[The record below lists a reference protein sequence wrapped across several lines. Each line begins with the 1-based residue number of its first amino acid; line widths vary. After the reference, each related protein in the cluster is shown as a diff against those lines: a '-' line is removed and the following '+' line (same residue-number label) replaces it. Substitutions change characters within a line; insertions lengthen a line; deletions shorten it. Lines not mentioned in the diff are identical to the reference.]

1 MEENKKLTYEEELT
15 EEQMKE
21 ISAVIRAAAEDT
33 PVPPELEPAAVE
45 ELLRKHQRGQESTSD
60 IEGMPEGKVS
70 APGIDETP
78 GGEASTSGINGALT
92 GVASTSGIDGTSA
105 GVDYTGEGNGDRK
118 SKKKRPVFRRHAR
131 IYIGAAAA
139 AVLVITAL
147 WRFSAGYD
155 NGYTGDETTMA
166 ASGSTEEYA
175 EELAEDIA
183 GEDTAGSA
191 DAAEGATDSAD
202 TAADRTDTA
211 RAEATDG
218 STERIR
224 IAKSYDE
231 IYDLLKE
238 SNLTVDTGELYSL
251 GSDTAGVMEE
261 SAAED
266 SAAGNGSSGAAR
278 QDTLGSSGS
287 QETAKTTAVESLEA
301 SADYS
306 ETNVR
311 EQGVDEADIVKTD
324 GTYAYV
330 VSSGSSQVNIIRLA
344 DLTACGRV
352 TAENGGSIQE
362 IYVENGRLTLL
373 TQVQT
378 TSLTRRAGSAAGSAG
393 AQDGDRNTSSNPGKT
408 EDSTVESAVQDKQSS
423 GSGTK
428 SSAES
433 LEKNTTASVVENS
446 QSSDNSTTAAT
457 NDLTGIT
464 ESEMQENP
472 TADVIYSS
480 DYRMESRLTVYD
492 ISDPTRPS
500 KLGGIS
506 QEGNYRT
513 SRMVD
518 GYVYLFTDCWK
529 DFLGNTDPT
538 STIPE
543 INEQKLSSDCIYLP
557 QTDVTGHYI
566 LISSVNMKEPSQ
578 VKEAKGVLCDG
589 DEYYISTNN
598 MYITQ
603 IRYDMTGDENTEI
616 FRFAFRDGVIRGAAV
631 GTVPGYIKDS
641 FCLDEYDGHLRLVT
655 TRWNRSAQ
663 ISSLYVLDEN
673 LDTVGSLED
682 VAPDEE
688 IKSARFV
695 GSQGYFVT
703 FRQTDPLF
711 CVDLSRPED
720 PQIVGQ
726 VKVSGFSSYL
736 HLYGDGLLLG
746 IGSEADEDTGR
757 ETGAKISMFDISEPG
772 QMTELARVG
781 MKNLSVWSI
790 SDYRSLLVEPEKNL
804 IGFVTDQWKN
814 GKQKAIY
821 YLYRWDEAKGFVE
834 LLSYEIPQKNGT
846 DISLIRGF
854 YAGSRFY
861 VVSERGIAAF
871 DMENG
876 FSQAGVFSFDSIK
889 K

>member
-1 MEENKKLTYEEELT
+1 MEEKDRMDREGMRSSENVSNNKRDTYEVGKSVT
-15 EEQMKE
+15 DEQGMKQ

-33 PVPPELEPAAVE
+33 PIPPELEPEAIE
-45 ELLRKHQRGQESTSD
+45 ELLRKHQQGQESTSGKDGTPAGQTSASD
-60 IEGMPEGKVS
+60 INGTHVREANTS
-70 APGIDETP
+70 DIDETHV
-78 GGEASTSGINGALT
+78 GE
-92 GVASTSGIDGTSA
+92 ASTSGIDGTFA
-105 GVDYTGEGNGDRK
+105 EADRAWEGNGDRR
-118 SKKKRPVFRRHAR
+118 SKKKRPGFLRHAR

-147 WRFSAGYD
+147 WRFSGGVD

-166 ASGSTEEYA
+166 TSESAEEYA
-175 EELAEDIA
+175 EELAEGVV

-191 DAAEGATDSAD
+191 YAAEGTTGSAD
-202 TAADRTDTA
+202 TAADQADTA
-211 RAEATDG
+211 RAATGDE

-224 IAKSYDE
+224 IAKSYEE

-238 SNLTVDTGELYSL
+238 SNLTVDTGVLYSV
-251 GSDTAGVMEE
+251 GIDAAGVMEE

-266 SAAGNGSSGAAR
+266 SAAGTGSSGAAR
-278 QDTLGSSGS
+278 QDTLRSSGS
-287 QETAKTTAVESLEA
+287 GETTKATAVESAEA

-311 EQGVDEADIVKTD
+311 EQGVDEADIEKTD

-330 VSSGSSQVNIIRLA
+330 VSSGSNQVNIIRLA

-352 TAENGGSIQE
+352 IAENGGRIQE

-373 TQVQT
+373 TQVET
-378 TSLTRRAGSAAGSAG
+378 TALTRRAGVAAGSAG
-393 AQDGDRNTSSNPGKT
+393 
-408 EDSTVESAVQDKQSS
+408 VQDSDGSIS
-423 GSGTK
+423 GGT
-428 SSAES
+428 
-433 LEKNTTASVVENS
+433 
-446 QSSDNSTTAAT
+446 
-457 NDLTGIT
+457 TGIT
-464 ESEMQENP
+464 DQDIQETP
-472 TADVIYSS
+472 QVDVIYGS
-480 DYRMESRLTVYD
+480 DYQTESRLTVYD
-492 ISDPTRPS
+492 ISDPARPV

-506 QEGNYRT
+506 QEGSYRT

-518 GYVYLFTDCWK
+518 GYAYVFTDCWK
-529 DFLGNTDPT
+529 DFSEGTDPT
-538 STIPE
+538 AYIPE
-543 INEQKLSSDCIYLP
+543 ANGQKLASGCIYLP

-566 LISSVNMKEPSQ
+566 LISSVNMEEPSQ

-603 IRYDMTGDENTEI
+603 MHYSAAGDESTEI

-631 GTVPGYIKDS
+631 GTVPGYVKDS

-655 TRWNRSAQ
+655 TRWNRGSQ
-663 ISSLYVLDEN
+663 ISSLYVLDGD

-720 PQIVGQ
+720 PRIVGE

-772 QMTELARVG
+772 QMTELDRVG
-781 MKNLSVWSI
+781 MKDISLWNI

-804 IGFVTDQWKN
+804 IGFSTDRWKK
-814 GKQKAIY
+814 GKEEAVY
-821 YLYRWDEAKGFVE
+821 HLYRWEEDKGFVE

-846 DISLIRGF
+846 DISRVRGF

-861 VVSERGIAAF
+861 VVSEREIAAF
-871 DMENG
+871 DMEDG
-876 FSQAGVFSFDSIK
+876 FSQSGTFSFDSIK

>member
-1 MEENKKLTYEEELT
+1 MEEKDRMDREGMRSSENVSNNKRDTYEVGKSVT
-15 EEQMKE
+15 DEQGMKQ

-33 PVPPELEPAAVE
+33 PIPPELEPEAIE
-45 ELLRKHQRGQESTSD
+45 ELLRKHQQGQESTSGKDGTPAGQTRASD
-60 IEGMPEGKVS
+60 INGTHV
-70 APGIDETP
+70 
-78 GGEASTSGINGALT
+78 GEANTSD
-92 GVASTSGIDGTSA
+92 IDGTFS
-105 GVDYTGEGNGDRK
+105 GVDRVWEENGDRR
-118 SKKKRPVFRRHAR
+118 SKKKRPGFLRHAR

-147 WRFSAGYD
+147 WRFSGGVD

-166 ASGSTEEYA
+166 TSESAEEYA
-175 EELAEDIA
+175 EELAEGVV

-191 DAAEGATDSAD
+191 YAAEGTTGSAD
-202 TAADRTDTA
+202 TAADQADTA
-211 RAEATDG
+211 RAATGDE

-224 IAKSYDE
+224 IAKSYEE

-238 SNLTVDTGELYSL
+238 SNLTVDTGVLYSV
-251 GSDTAGVMEE
+251 GIDAAGVMEE

-266 SAAGNGSSGAAR
+266 SAAGTGSSGAAR
-278 QDTLGSSGS
+278 QDTLRSSGS
-287 QETAKTTAVESLEA
+287 GETTKATAVESAEA

-330 VSSGSSQVNIIRLA
+330 VSSGSNQVNIIRLA

-352 TAENGGSIQE
+352 IAENGGRIQE

-373 TQVQT
+373 TQVET
-378 TSLTRRAGSAAGSAG
+378 TALTRRAGVAAGSAG
-393 AQDGDRNTSSNPGKT
+393 
-408 EDSTVESAVQDKQSS
+408 VQDSDGSIS
-423 GSGTK
+423 GGT
-428 SSAES
+428 
-433 LEKNTTASVVENS
+433 
-446 QSSDNSTTAAT
+446 
-457 NDLTGIT
+457 TGIT
-464 ESEMQENP
+464 DQDIQETP
-472 TADVIYSS
+472 QVDVIYGS
-480 DYRMESRLTVYD
+480 DYQTESRLTVYD
-492 ISDPTRPS
+492 ISDPARPV

-506 QEGNYRT
+506 QEGSYRT

-518 GYVYLFTDCWK
+518 GYAYVFTDCWK
-529 DFLGNTDPT
+529 DFSEGTDPT
-538 STIPE
+538 AYIPE
-543 INEQKLSSDCIYLP
+543 ANGQKLASGCIYLP

-566 LISSVNMKEPSQ
+566 LISSVNMEEPSQ

-603 IRYDMTGDENTEI
+603 MHYSAAGDESTEI

-631 GTVPGYIKDS
+631 GTVPGYVKDS

-655 TRWNRSAQ
+655 TRWNRGSQ
-663 ISSLYVLDEN
+663 ISSLYVLDGD

-720 PQIVGQ
+720 PRIVGE

-772 QMTELARVG
+772 QMTELDRVG
-781 MKNLSVWSI
+781 MKDISLWNI

-804 IGFVTDQWKN
+804 IGFSTDRWKK
-814 GKQKAIY
+814 GKEEAVY
-821 YLYRWDEAKGFVE
+821 HLYRWEEDKGFVE

-846 DISLIRGF
+846 DISRVRGF

-861 VVSERGIAAF
+861 VVSEREIAAF
-871 DMENG
+871 DMEDG
-876 FSQAGVFSFDSIK
+876 FSQSGTFSFDSIK

>member
-1 MEENKKLTYEEELT
+1 MEEKDRMDREGMRSSENVSNNKRDTYEVGKSVT
-15 EEQMKE
+15 DEQGMKQ
-21 ISAVIRAAAEDT
+21 ISVVIRAAAEDT
-33 PVPPELEPAAVE
+33 PIPPELEPEAIE
-45 ELLRKHQRGQESTSD
+45 ELLRKHQQGQESTSGKDGTPAGQTRASD
-60 IEGMPEGKVS
+60 INGTHV
-70 APGIDETP
+70 
-78 GGEASTSGINGALT
+78 GEASTSD
-92 GVASTSGIDGTSA
+92 IDGTFS
-105 GVDYTGEGNGDRK
+105 GVDRVWEENGDRRN
-118 SKKKRPVFRRHAR
+118 KKKRPGFLRHAR

-147 WRFSAGYD
+147 WRFSGGVD

-166 ASGSTEEYA
+166 TSESAEEYA
-175 EELAEDIA
+175 EELAEGVV

-191 DAAEGATDSAD
+191 YAAEGTTGSAD
-202 TAADRTDTA
+202 TAADQADTA
-211 RAEATDG
+211 RAATGDE

-224 IAKSYDE
+224 IAKSYEE

-238 SNLTVDTGELYSL
+238 SNLTVDTGVLYSV
-251 GSDTAGVMEE
+251 GIDAAGVMEE

-266 SAAGNGSSGAAR
+266 SAAGTGSSGAAR
-278 QDTLGSSGS
+278 QDTLRSSGS
-287 QETAKTTAVESLEA
+287 GETTKATAVESAEA

-330 VSSGSSQVNIIRLA
+330 VSSGSNQVNIIRLA

-352 TAENGGSIQE
+352 TAENGGRIQE

-373 TQVQT
+373 TQVET
-378 TSLTRRAGSAAGSAG
+378 TALTRRAGVAAGSAG
-393 AQDGDRNTSSNPGKT
+393 
-408 EDSTVESAVQDKQSS
+408 VQDSDGSIS
-423 GSGTK
+423 GGT
-428 SSAES
+428 
-433 LEKNTTASVVENS
+433 
-446 QSSDNSTTAAT
+446 
-457 NDLTGIT
+457 TGIT
-464 ESEMQENP
+464 DQDIQETP
-472 TADVIYSS
+472 QVDVIYGS
-480 DYRMESRLTVYD
+480 DYQTESRLTVYD
-492 ISDPTRPS
+492 ISDPARPV

-506 QEGNYRT
+506 QEGSYRT

-518 GYVYLFTDCWK
+518 GYAYVFTDCWK
-529 DFLGNTDPT
+529 DFSEGTDPT
-538 STIPE
+538 AYIPE
-543 INEQKLSSDCIYLP
+543 ANGQKLASGCIYLP

-566 LISSVNMKEPSQ
+566 LISSVNMEEPSQ

-603 IRYDMTGDENTEI
+603 MHYSAAGDESTEI

-631 GTVPGYIKDS
+631 GTVPGYVKDS

-655 TRWNRSAQ
+655 TRWNRGSQ
-663 ISSLYVLDEN
+663 ISSLYVLDGD

-720 PQIVGQ
+720 PRIVGE

-772 QMTELARVG
+772 QMTELDRVG
-781 MKNLSVWSI
+781 MKDISLWNI

-804 IGFVTDQWKN
+804 IGFSTDRWKK
-814 GKQKAIY
+814 GKEEAVY
-821 YLYRWDEAKGFVE
+821 HLYRWKEDKGFVE

-846 DISLIRGF
+846 DISRVRGF

-861 VVSERGIAAF
+861 VVSEREIAAF
-871 DMENG
+871 DMEDG
-876 FSQAGVFSFDSIK
+876 FSQSGTFSFDSIK

>member
-1 MEENKKLTYEEELT
+1 MEEKDRMRRENVQNSENALKDTYEKKLSEEQVEQDEVGIDEEKLT

-33 PVPPELEPAAVE
+33 PIPPELEPEAIE
-45 ELLRKHQRGQESTSD
+45 ELLRKHQQGQESTSGKDGTPAGQTSASD
-60 IEGMPEGKVS
+60 INGTHVREANTS
-70 APGIDETP
+70 DIDETHV
-78 GGEASTSGINGALT
+78 GEASTSD
-92 GVASTSGIDGTSA
+92 IDGTFS
-105 GVDYTGEGNGDRK
+105 GVDRAWEENGDRR
-118 SKKKRPVFRRHAR
+118 SKKKRPGFLRHAR

-147 WRFSAGYD
+147 WRFSGGVD

-166 ASGSTEEYA
+166 TSESAEEYA
-175 EELAEDIA
+175 EELAEGVV

-191 DAAEGATDSAD
+191 YAAEGTTGSAD
-202 TAADRTDTA
+202 TAADQADTA
-211 RAEATDG
+211 RAATGDE

-224 IAKSYDE
+224 IAKSYEE

-238 SNLTVDTGELYSL
+238 SNLTVDTGVLYSV
-251 GSDTAGVMEE
+251 GIDAAGVMEE

-266 SAAGNGSSGAAR
+266 SAAGTGSSGAAR
-278 QDTLGSSGS
+278 QDTLRSSGS
-287 QETAKTTAVESLEA
+287 GETTKATAVESAEA

-330 VSSGSSQVNIIRLA
+330 VSSGSNQVNIIRLA

-352 TAENGGSIQE
+352 TAENGGRIQE

-373 TQVQT
+373 TQVET
-378 TSLTRRAGSAAGSAG
+378 TALTRRAGVAAGSAG
-393 AQDGDRNTSSNPGKT
+393 
-408 EDSTVESAVQDKQSS
+408 VQDSDGSIS
-423 GSGTK
+423 GGT
-428 SSAES
+428 
-433 LEKNTTASVVENS
+433 
-446 QSSDNSTTAAT
+446 
-457 NDLTGIT
+457 TGIT
-464 ESEMQENP
+464 DQDIQETP
-472 TADVIYSS
+472 QVDVIYGS
-480 DYRMESRLTVYD
+480 DYQTESRLTVYD
-492 ISDPTRPS
+492 ISDPARPV

-506 QEGNYRT
+506 QEGSYRT

-518 GYVYLFTDCWK
+518 GYAYVFTDCWK
-529 DFLGNTDPT
+529 DFSEGTDPT
-538 STIPE
+538 AYIPE
-543 INEQKLSSDCIYLP
+543 ANGQKLASGCIYLP

-566 LISSVNMKEPSQ
+566 LISSVNMEEPSQ

-603 IRYDMTGDENTEI
+603 MHYSAAGDESTEI

-631 GTVPGYIKDS
+631 GTVPGYVKDS

-655 TRWNRSAQ
+655 TRWNRGSQ
-663 ISSLYVLDEN
+663 ISSLYVLDGD

-720 PQIVGQ
+720 PRIVGE

-772 QMTELARVG
+772 QMTELDRVG
-781 MKNLSVWSI
+781 MKDISLWNI

-804 IGFVTDQWKN
+804 IGFSTDRWKK
-814 GKQKAIY
+814 GKEEAVY
-821 YLYRWDEAKGFVE
+821 HLYRWEEDKGFVE

-846 DISLIRGF
+846 DISRVRGF

-861 VVSERGIAAF
+861 VVSEREIAAF
-871 DMENG
+871 DMEDG
-876 FSQAGVFSFDSIK
+876 FSQSGTFSFDSIK

>member
-1 MEENKKLTYEEELT
+1 MEEKDRMDREGMRSSENVSNNKRDTYEVGKSVTDEHG
-15 EEQMKE
+15 MKQ

-33 PVPPELEPAAVE
+33 PIPPELEPEAIE
-45 ELLRKHQRGQESTSD
+45 ELLRKHQQGQESTSGKDGTPAGQTRASD
-60 IEGMPEGKVS
+60 INGTHVREANTS
-70 APGIDETP
+70 DIDETHV
-78 GGEASTSGINGALT
+78 GE
-92 GVASTSGIDGTSA
+92 ASTSGIDGTFA
-105 GVDYTGEGNGDRK
+105 EADRAWEGNGDRR
-118 SKKKRPVFRRHAR
+118 SKKKRPGFLRHAR

-147 WRFSAGYD
+147 WRFSGGVD

-166 ASGSTEEYA
+166 TSESAEEYA
-175 EELAEDIA
+175 EELAEGVV

-191 DAAEGATDSAD
+191 YAAEGTTGSAD
-202 TAADRTDTA
+202 TAADQADTA
-211 RAEATDG
+211 RAATGDE

-224 IAKSYDE
+224 IAKSYEE

-238 SNLTVDTGELYSL
+238 SNLTVDTGVLYSV
-251 GSDTAGVMEE
+251 GIDAAGVMEE

-266 SAAGNGSSGAAR
+266 SAAGTGSSGAAR
-278 QDTLGSSGS
+278 QDTLRSSGS
-287 QETAKTTAVESLEA
+287 GETTKATAVESAEA

-330 VSSGSSQVNIIRLA
+330 VSSGSNQVNIIRLA

-352 TAENGGSIQE
+352 TAENGGRIQE

-373 TQVQT
+373 TQVET
-378 TSLTRRAGSAAGSAG
+378 TALTRRAGVAAGSAG
-393 AQDGDRNTSSNPGKT
+393 
-408 EDSTVESAVQDKQSS
+408 VQDSDGSIS
-423 GSGTK
+423 GGT
-428 SSAES
+428 
-433 LEKNTTASVVENS
+433 
-446 QSSDNSTTAAT
+446 
-457 NDLTGIT
+457 TGIT
-464 ESEMQENP
+464 DQDIQETP
-472 TADVIYSS
+472 QVDVIYGS
-480 DYRMESRLTVYD
+480 DYQTECRLTVYD
-492 ISDPTRPS
+492 ISDPARPV

-506 QEGNYRT
+506 QEGSYRT

-518 GYVYLFTDCWK
+518 GYAYVFTDCWK
-529 DFLGNTDPT
+529 DFSEGTDPT
-538 STIPE
+538 AYIPE
-543 INEQKLSSDCIYLP
+543 ANGQKLASGCIYLP

-566 LISSVNMKEPSQ
+566 LISSVNMEEPSQ

-603 IRYDMTGDENTEI
+603 MHYSAAGDESTEI

-631 GTVPGYIKDS
+631 GTVPGYVKDS

-655 TRWNRSAQ
+655 TRWNRGSQ
-663 ISSLYVLDEN
+663 ISSLYVLDGD

-720 PQIVGQ
+720 PRIVGE

-772 QMTELARVG
+772 QMTELDRVG
-781 MKNLSVWSI
+781 MKDISLWNI

-804 IGFVTDQWKN
+804 IGFSTDRWKK
-814 GKQKAIY
+814 GKEEAVY
-821 YLYRWDEAKGFVE
+821 HLYRWEEDKGFVE

-846 DISLIRGF
+846 DISRVRGF

-861 VVSERGIAAF
+861 VVSEREIAAF
-871 DMENG
+871 DMEDG
-876 FSQAGVFSFDSIK
+876 FSQSGTFSFDSIK

>member
-1 MEENKKLTYEEELT
+1 MEEKDRMDREGMRSSENVSNNKRDTYEVGKSVT
-15 EEQMKE
+15 DEQGMKQ

-33 PVPPELEPAAVE
+33 PIPPELEPEAIE
-45 ELLRKHQRGQESTSD
+45 ELLRKHQQGQESTSGKDGTPAGQTSASD
-60 IEGMPEGKVS
+60 INGTHVREANTS
-70 APGIDETP
+70 DIDETHV
-78 GGEASTSGINGALT
+78 GE
-92 GVASTSGIDGTSA
+92 ASTSGIDGTFA
-105 GVDYTGEGNGDRK
+105 EADRAWQGNGDRRR
-118 SKKKRPVFRRHAR
+118 KKKRPGFLRHAR

-147 WRFSAGYD
+147 WRFSGGVD

-166 ASGSTEEYA
+166 TSESAEEYA
-175 EELAEDIA
+175 EELAEGVV

-191 DAAEGATDSAD
+191 YAAEGTTGSAD
-202 TAADRTDTA
+202 TAADQADTA
-211 RAEATDG
+211 RAATGDE

-224 IAKSYDE
+224 IAKSYEE

-238 SNLTVDTGELYSL
+238 SNLTVDTGVLYSV
-251 GSDTAGVMEE
+251 GIDAAGVMEE

-266 SAAGNGSSGAAR
+266 SAAGTGSSGAAR
-278 QDTLGSSGS
+278 QDTLRSSGS
-287 QETAKTTAVESLEA
+287 GETTKATAVESAEA

-330 VSSGSSQVNIIRLA
+330 VSSGSNQVNIIRLA

-352 TAENGGSIQE
+352 IAENGGRIQE

-373 TQVQT
+373 TQVEIT
-378 TSLTRRAGSAAGSAG
+378 ALTRRAGVAAGSAG
-393 AQDGDRNTSSNPGKT
+393 AQDSDGSI
-408 EDSTVESAVQDKQSS
+408 S
-423 GSGTK
+423 GGT
-428 SSAES
+428 
-433 LEKNTTASVVENS
+433 
-446 QSSDNSTTAAT
+446 
-457 NDLTGIT
+457 TGIT
-464 ESEMQENP
+464 DQDIQETP
-472 TADVIYSS
+472 QVDVIYGS
-480 DYRMESRLTVYD
+480 DYQTECRLTVYD
-492 ISDPTRPS
+492 ISDPARPV

-506 QEGNYRT
+506 QEGSYRT

-518 GYVYLFTDCWK
+518 GYAYVFTDCWK
-529 DFLGNTDPT
+529 DFSEGTDLT
-538 STIPE
+538 AYIPE
-543 INEQKLSSDCIYLP
+543 ANGQKLASGCIYLP

-566 LISSVNMKEPSQ
+566 LISSVNMEEPSQ

-603 IRYDMTGDENTEI
+603 MHYSAAGDESTEI

-631 GTVPGYIKDS
+631 GTVPGYVKDS

-655 TRWNRSAQ
+655 TRWNRGSQ
-663 ISSLYVLDEN
+663 ISSLYVLDGD

-720 PQIVGQ
+720 PRIVGE

-772 QMTELARVG
+772 QMTELDRVG
-781 MKNLSVWSI
+781 MKDISLWNI

-804 IGFVTDQWKN
+804 IGFSTDRWKK
-814 GKQKAIY
+814 GKEEAVY
-821 YLYRWDEAKGFVE
+821 HLYRWEEDKGFVE

-846 DISLIRGF
+846 DISRVRGF

-861 VVSERGIAAF
+861 VVSEREIAAF
-871 DMENG
+871 DMEDG
-876 FSQAGVFSFDSIK
+876 FSQSGTFSFDSIK

>member
-1 MEENKKLTYEEELT
+1 MEEKDRMDREGMRSSENVSNNKRDTYEVGKSVT
-15 EEQMKE
+15 DEQGMKQ

-33 PVPPELEPAAVE
+33 PIPPELEPEAIE
-45 ELLRKHQRGQESTSD
+45 ELLRKHQQGQESTS
-60 IEGMPEGKVS
+60 GKD
-70 APGIDETP
+70 GTP
-78 GGEASTSGINGALT
+78 AGQTRASDINGT
-92 GVASTSGIDGTSA
+92 HVGEASTSGIDGTFA
-105 GVDYTGEGNGDRK
+105 EADRAWEGNGDRR
-118 SKKKRPVFRRHAR
+118 SKKKRPGFLRHAR

-147 WRFSAGYD
+147 WRFSGGVD

-166 ASGSTEEYA
+166 TSESAEEYA
-175 EELAEDIA
+175 EELAEGVV

-191 DAAEGATDSAD
+191 YAAEGTTGSAD
-202 TAADRTDTA
+202 TAADQADTA
-211 RAEATDG
+211 RAATGDE

-224 IAKSYDE
+224 IAKSYEE

-238 SNLTVDTGELYSL
+238 SNLTVDTGVLYSV
-251 GSDTAGVMEE
+251 GIDAAGVMEE

-266 SAAGNGSSGAAR
+266 SAAGTGSSGAAR
-278 QDTLGSSGS
+278 QDTLRSSGS
-287 QETAKTTAVESLEA
+287 GETTKATAVESAEA

-330 VSSGSSQVNIIRLA
+330 VSSGSNQVNIIRLA

-352 TAENGGSIQE
+352 TAENGGRIQE

-373 TQVQT
+373 TQVET
-378 TSLTRRAGSAAGSAG
+378 TALTRRAGVAAGSAG
-393 AQDGDRNTSSNPGKT
+393 
-408 EDSTVESAVQDKQSS
+408 VQDSDGSIS
-423 GSGTK
+423 GGT
-428 SSAES
+428 
-433 LEKNTTASVVENS
+433 
-446 QSSDNSTTAAT
+446 
-457 NDLTGIT
+457 TGIT
-464 ESEMQENP
+464 DQDIQETP
-472 TADVIYSS
+472 QVDVIYGS
-480 DYRMESRLTVYD
+480 DYQTESRLTVYD
-492 ISDPTRPS
+492 ISDPARPV

-506 QEGNYRT
+506 QEGSYRT

-518 GYVYLFTDCWK
+518 GYAYVFTDCWK
-529 DFLGNTDPT
+529 DFSEGTDPT
-538 STIPE
+538 AYIPE
-543 INEQKLSSDCIYLP
+543 ANGQKLASGCIYLP

-566 LISSVNMKEPSQ
+566 LISSVNMEEPSQ

-603 IRYDMTGDENTEI
+603 MHYSAAGDESTEI

-631 GTVPGYIKDS
+631 GTVPGYVKDS

-655 TRWNRSAQ
+655 TRWNRGSQ
-663 ISSLYVLDEN
+663 ISSLYVLDGD

-720 PQIVGQ
+720 PRIVGE

-772 QMTELARVG
+772 QMTELDRVG
-781 MKNLSVWSI
+781 MKDISLWNI

-804 IGFVTDQWKN
+804 IGFSTDRWKK
-814 GKQKAIY
+814 GKEEAVY
-821 YLYRWDEAKGFVE
+821 HLYRWEEDKGFVE

-846 DISLIRGF
+846 DISRVRGF

-861 VVSERGIAAF
+861 VVSEREIAAF
-871 DMENG
+871 DMEDG
-876 FSQAGVFSFDSIK
+876 FSQSGTFSFDSIK

>member
-1 MEENKKLTYEEELT
+1 MEEKDRMDREGMRSSENVSNNKRDTYEVGKSVT
-15 EEQMKE
+15 DEQGMKQ

-33 PVPPELEPAAVE
+33 PIPPELEPEAIE
-45 ELLRKHQRGQESTSD
+45 ELLRKHQQGQESTSGKDGTPAGQTSASD
-60 IEGMPEGKVS
+60 INGTHV
-70 APGIDETP
+70 
-78 GGEASTSGINGALT
+78 GEASTSD
-92 GVASTSGIDGTSA
+92 IDGTFS
-105 GVDYTGEGNGDRK
+105 GVDRVWEENGDRR
-118 SKKKRPVFRRHAR
+118 SKKKRPGFLRHAR

-147 WRFSAGYD
+147 WRFSGGVD

-166 ASGSTEEYA
+166 TSESAEEYA
-175 EELAEDIA
+175 EELAEGVV

-191 DAAEGATDSAD
+191 YAAEGTTGSAD
-202 TAADRTDTA
+202 TAADQADTA
-211 RAEATDG
+211 RAATGDE

-224 IAKSYDE
+224 IAKSYEE

-238 SNLTVDTGELYSL
+238 SNLTVDTGVLYSV
-251 GSDTAGVMEE
+251 GIDAAGVMEE

-266 SAAGNGSSGAAR
+266 SAAGTGSSGAAR
-278 QDTLGSSGS
+278 QDTLRSSGS
-287 QETAKTTAVESLEA
+287 GETTKATAVESAEA

-330 VSSGSSQVNIIRLA
+330 VSSGSNQVNIIRLA

-352 TAENGGSIQE
+352 IAENGGRIQE

-373 TQVQT
+373 TQVET
-378 TSLTRRAGSAAGSAG
+378 TALTRRAGVAAGSAG
-393 AQDGDRNTSSNPGKT
+393 
-408 EDSTVESAVQDKQSS
+408 VQDSDGSIS
-423 GSGTK
+423 GGT
-428 SSAES
+428 
-433 LEKNTTASVVENS
+433 
-446 QSSDNSTTAAT
+446 
-457 NDLTGIT
+457 TGIT
-464 ESEMQENP
+464 DQDIQETP
-472 TADVIYSS
+472 QVDVIYGS
-480 DYRMESRLTVYD
+480 DYQTESRLTVYD
-492 ISDPTRPS
+492 ISDPARPV

-506 QEGNYRT
+506 QEGSYRT

-518 GYVYLFTDCWK
+518 GYAYVFTDCWK
-529 DFLGNTDPT
+529 DFSEGTDPT
-538 STIPE
+538 AYIPE
-543 INEQKLSSDCIYLP
+543 ANGQKLASGCIYLP

-566 LISSVNMKEPSQ
+566 LISSVNMEEPSQ

-603 IRYDMTGDENTEI
+603 MHYSAAGDESTEI

-631 GTVPGYIKDS
+631 GTVPGYVKDS

-655 TRWNRSAQ
+655 TRWNRGSQ
-663 ISSLYVLDEN
+663 ISSLYVLDGD

-720 PQIVGQ
+720 PRIVGE

-772 QMTELARVG
+772 QMTELDRVG
-781 MKNLSVWSI
+781 MKDISLWNI

-804 IGFVTDQWKN
+804 IGFSTDRWKK
-814 GKQKAIY
+814 GKEEAVY
-821 YLYRWDEAKGFVE
+821 HLYRWEEDKGFVE

-846 DISLIRGF
+846 DISRVRGF

-861 VVSERGIAAF
+861 VVSEREIAAF
-871 DMENG
+871 DMEDG
-876 FSQAGVFSFDSIK
+876 FSQSGTFSFDSIK

>member
-1 MEENKKLTYEEELT
+1 MEEKDRMDREGMRSSENVSNNKRDTYEVGKSVT
-15 EEQMKE
+15 DEQGMKQ

-33 PVPPELEPAAVE
+33 PIPPELEPEAIE
-45 ELLRKHQRGQESTSD
+45 ELLRKHQQGQESTSGKDGTPAGQTRASD
-60 IEGMPEGKVS
+60 INGTHVGEANTS
-70 APGIDETP
+70 DIDETHVR
-78 GGEASTSGINGALT
+78 EAN
-92 GVASTSGIDGTSA
+92 TSGIDGTFA
-105 GVDYTGEGNGDRK
+105 EADRAWEGNGDRR
-118 SKKKRPVFRRHAR
+118 SKKKRPSFVRHAR

-147 WRFSAGYD
+147 WRFSGGVD

-166 ASGSTEEYA
+166 TSESAEEYA
-175 EELAEDIA
+175 EELAEGVV

-191 DAAEGATDSAD
+191 YAAEGTTGSAD
-202 TAADRTDTA
+202 TAADQADTA
-211 RAEATDG
+211 RAATGDE

-224 IAKSYDE
+224 IAKSYEE

-238 SNLTVDTGELYSL
+238 SNLTVDTGVLYSV
-251 GSDTAGVMEE
+251 GIDAAGVMEE

-266 SAAGNGSSGAAR
+266 SAAGTGSSGAAR
-278 QDTLGSSGS
+278 QDTLRSSGS
-287 QETAKTTAVESLEA
+287 GETTKATAVESAEA

-330 VSSGSSQVNIIRLA
+330 VSSGSNQVNIIRLA

-352 TAENGGSIQE
+352 IAENGGRIQE

-373 TQVQT
+373 TQVET
-378 TSLTRRAGSAAGSAG
+378 TALTRRAGVAAGSAG
-393 AQDGDRNTSSNPGKT
+393 
-408 EDSTVESAVQDKQSS
+408 VQDSDGSIS
-423 GSGTK
+423 GGT
-428 SSAES
+428 
-433 LEKNTTASVVENS
+433 
-446 QSSDNSTTAAT
+446 
-457 NDLTGIT
+457 TGIT
-464 ESEMQENP
+464 DQDIQETP
-472 TADVIYSS
+472 QVDVIYGS
-480 DYRMESRLTVYD
+480 DYQTECRLTVYD
-492 ISDPTRPS
+492 ISDPARPV
-500 KLGGIS
+500 KLGDIS
-506 QEGNYRT
+506 QEGSYRT

-518 GYVYLFTDCWK
+518 GYAYVFTDCWK
-529 DFLGNTDPT
+529 DFSEGTDPT
-538 STIPE
+538 AYIPE
-543 INEQKLSSDCIYLP
+543 ANGQKLASGCIYLP

-566 LISSVNMKEPSQ
+566 LISSVNMEEPSQ

-603 IRYDMTGDENTEI
+603 MHYSAAGDESTEI

-631 GTVPGYIKDS
+631 GTVPGYVKDS

-655 TRWNRSAQ
+655 TRWNRGSQ
-663 ISSLYVLDEN
+663 ISSLYVLDGD

-720 PQIVGQ
+720 PRIVGE

-746 IGSEADEDTGR
+746 IGSEAD
-757 ETGAKISMFDISEPG
+757 DIS
-772 QMTELARVG
+772 LW
-781 MKNLSVWSI
+781 NI

-804 IGFVTDQWKN
+804 IGFSTDRWKK
-814 GKQKAIY
+814 GKEEAVY
-821 YLYRWDEAKGFVE
+821 HLYRWEEDKGFVE

-846 DISLIRGF
+846 DISRVRGF

-861 VVSERGIAAF
+861 VVSEREIAAF
-871 DMENG
+871 DMEDG
-876 FSQAGVFSFDSIK
+876 FSQSGTFSFDSIK

>member
-1 MEENKKLTYEEELT
+1 MEEKDRMDREGMRSSENVSNNKRDTYEVGKSVT
-15 EEQMKE
+15 DEQGMKQ

-33 PVPPELEPAAVE
+33 PIPPELEPEAIE
-45 ELLRKHQRGQESTSD
+45 ELLRKHQQGQESTS
-60 IEGMPEGKVS
+60 GKD
-70 APGIDETP
+70 GTP
-78 GGEASTSGINGALT
+78 AGQTRASDINGT
-92 GVASTSGIDGTSA
+92 HVREASTSGIDGTFA
-105 GVDYTGEGNGDRK
+105 EADRAWEGNGDRR
-118 SKKKRPVFRRHAR
+118 SKKKRPGFVRHAR

-147 WRFSAGYD
+147 WRFSGGVD

-166 ASGSTEEYA
+166 TSESAEEYA
-175 EELAEDIA
+175 EELAEGVV

-191 DAAEGATDSAD
+191 YAAEGTTGSAD
-202 TAADRTDTA
+202 TAADQADTA
-211 RAEATDG
+211 RAATGDE

-224 IAKSYDE
+224 IAKSYEE

-238 SNLTVDTGELYSL
+238 SNLTVDTGVLYSV
-251 GSDTAGVMEE
+251 GIDAAGVMEE

-266 SAAGNGSSGAAR
+266 SAAGTGSSGAAR
-278 QDTLGSSGS
+278 QDTLRSSGS
-287 QETAKTTAVESLEA
+287 GETTKATAVESAEA

-330 VSSGSSQVNIIRLA
+330 VSSGSNQVNIIRLA

-352 TAENGGSIQE
+352 IAENGGRIQE

-373 TQVQT
+373 TQVET
-378 TSLTRRAGSAAGSAG
+378 TALTRRAGVAAGSAG
-393 AQDGDRNTSSNPGKT
+393 
-408 EDSTVESAVQDKQSS
+408 VQDSDGSIS
-423 GSGTK
+423 GGT
-428 SSAES
+428 
-433 LEKNTTASVVENS
+433 
-446 QSSDNSTTAAT
+446 
-457 NDLTGIT
+457 TGIT
-464 ESEMQENP
+464 DQDIQETP
-472 TADVIYSS
+472 QVDVIYGS
-480 DYRMESRLTVYD
+480 DYQTECRLTVYD
-492 ISDPTRPS
+492 ISDPARPV

-506 QEGNYRT
+506 QEGSYRT

-518 GYVYLFTDCWK
+518 GYAYVFTDCWK
-529 DFLGNTDPT
+529 DFSEGTDPT
-538 STIPE
+538 AYIPE
-543 INEQKLSSDCIYLP
+543 ANGQKLASGCIYLP

-566 LISSVNMKEPSQ
+566 LISSVNMEEPSQ

-603 IRYDMTGDENTEI
+603 MHYSAAGDESTEI

-631 GTVPGYIKDS
+631 GTVPGYVKDS

-655 TRWNRSAQ
+655 TRWNRGSQ
-663 ISSLYVLDEN
+663 ISSLYVLDGD

-720 PQIVGQ
+720 PRIVGE

-746 IGSEADEDTGR
+746 IGSIKPYFRQLG
-757 ETGAKISMFDISEPG
+757 KSF
-772 QMTELARVG
+772 
-781 MKNLSVWSI
+781 
-790 SDYRSLLVEPEKNL
+790 YYFL
-804 IGFVTDQWKN
+804 IESK
-814 GKQKAIY
+814 
-821 YLYRWDEAKGFVE
+821 
-834 LLSYEIPQKNGT
+834 
-846 DISLIRGF
+846 
-854 YAGSRFY
+854 
-861 VVSERGIAAF
+861 
-871 DMENG
+871 EN
-876 FSQAGVFSFDSIK
+876 VPD
-889 K
+889 

>member
-1 MEENKKLTYEEELT
+1 MEEKDRMDREGMRSSENVSNNKRDTYEVGKSVT
-15 EEQMKE
+15 DEQGMKQ

-33 PVPPELEPAAVE
+33 PIPSELEPEAIE
-45 ELLRKHQRGQESTSD
+45 ELLRKHQQGQESTSGKDGTPAGQTRASD
-60 IEGMPEGKVS
+60 INGTHV
-70 APGIDETP
+70 
-78 GGEASTSGINGALT
+78 GEASTSD
-92 GVASTSGIDGTSA
+92 IDGTFS
-105 GVDYTGEGNGDRK
+105 GVDRVWEENGDRR
-118 SKKKRPVFRRHAR
+118 SKKKRPGFLRHAR

-147 WRFSAGYD
+147 WRFSGGVD

-166 ASGSTEEYA
+166 TSESAEEYA
-175 EELAEDIA
+175 EELAEGVV

-191 DAAEGATDSAD
+191 YAAEGTTGSAD
-202 TAADRTDTA
+202 TAADQADTA
-211 RAEATDG
+211 RAATGDE

-224 IAKSYDE
+224 IAKSYEE

-238 SNLTVDTGELYSL
+238 SNLTVDTGVLYSV
-251 GSDTAGVMEE
+251 GIDAAGVMEE

-266 SAAGNGSSGAAR
+266 SAAGTGSSGAAR
-278 QDTLGSSGS
+278 QDTLRSSGS
-287 QETAKTTAVESLEA
+287 GETTKATAVESAEA

-330 VSSGSSQVNIIRLA
+330 VSSGSNQVNIIRLA

-352 TAENGGSIQE
+352 TAENGGRIQE

-373 TQVQT
+373 TQVET
-378 TSLTRRAGSAAGSAG
+378 TALTRRAGVAAGSAG
-393 AQDGDRNTSSNPGKT
+393 
-408 EDSTVESAVQDKQSS
+408 VQDSDGSIS
-423 GSGTK
+423 GGT
-428 SSAES
+428 
-433 LEKNTTASVVENS
+433 
-446 QSSDNSTTAAT
+446 
-457 NDLTGIT
+457 TGIT
-464 ESEMQENP
+464 DQDIQETP
-472 TADVIYSS
+472 QVDVIYGS
-480 DYRMESRLTVYD
+480 DYQTESRLTVYD
-492 ISDPTRPS
+492 ISDPARPV

-506 QEGNYRT
+506 QEGSYRT

-518 GYVYLFTDCWK
+518 GYAYVFTDCWK
-529 DFLGNTDPT
+529 DFSEGTDPT
-538 STIPE
+538 AYIPE
-543 INEQKLSSDCIYLP
+543 ANGQKLASGCIYLP

-566 LISSVNMKEPSQ
+566 LISSVNMEEPSQ

-603 IRYDMTGDENTEI
+603 MHYSAAGDESTEI

-631 GTVPGYIKDS
+631 GTVPGYVKDS

-655 TRWNRSAQ
+655 TRWNRGSQ
-663 ISSLYVLDEN
+663 ISSLYVLDGD

-720 PQIVGQ
+720 PRIVGE

-772 QMTELARVG
+772 QMTELDRVG
-781 MKNLSVWSI
+781 MKDISLWNI

-804 IGFVTDQWKN
+804 IGFSTDRWKK
-814 GKQKAIY
+814 GKEEAVY
-821 YLYRWDEAKGFVE
+821 HLYRWEEDKGFVE

-846 DISLIRGF
+846 DISRVRGF

-861 VVSERGIAAF
+861 VVSEREIAAF
-871 DMENG
+871 DMEDG
-876 FSQAGVFSFDSIK
+876 FSQSGTFSFDSIK

>member
-1 MEENKKLTYEEELT
+1 MATSE
-15 EEQMKE
+15 
-21 ISAVIRAAAEDT
+21 SA
-33 PVPPELEPAAVE
+33 
-45 ELLRKHQRGQESTSD
+45 
-60 IEGMPEGKVS
+60 
-70 APGIDETP
+70 
-78 GGEASTSGINGALT
+78 
-92 GVASTSGIDGTSA
+92 
-105 GVDYTGEGNGDRK
+105 
-118 SKKKRPVFRRHAR
+118 
-131 IYIGAAAA
+131 
-139 AVLVITAL
+139 
-147 WRFSAGYD
+147 
-155 NGYTGDETTMA
+155 
-166 ASGSTEEYA
+166 EEYA
-175 EELAEDIA
+175 EELAEGVV

-191 DAAEGATDSAD
+191 YAAEGTTGSAD
-202 TAADRTDTA
+202 TAADQADTA
-211 RAEATDG
+211 RAATGDE

-224 IAKSYDE
+224 IAKSYEE

-238 SNLTVDTGELYSL
+238 SNLTVDTGVLYSV
-251 GSDTAGVMEE
+251 GIDAAGVMEE

-266 SAAGNGSSGAAR
+266 SAAG
-278 QDTLGSSGS
+278 TGSSGS
-287 QETAKTTAVESLEA
+287 GETTKATAVESAEA

-330 VSSGSSQVNIIRLA
+330 VSSGSNQVNIIRLA

-352 TAENGGSIQE
+352 TAENGGRIQE

-373 TQVQT
+373 TQVET
-378 TSLTRRAGSAAGSAG
+378 TALTRRAGVAAGSAG
-393 AQDGDRNTSSNPGKT
+393 
-408 EDSTVESAVQDKQSS
+408 VQDSDGSIS
-423 GSGTK
+423 GGT
-428 SSAES
+428 
-433 LEKNTTASVVENS
+433 
-446 QSSDNSTTAAT
+446 
-457 NDLTGIT
+457 TGIT
-464 ESEMQENP
+464 DQDIQETP
-472 TADVIYSS
+472 QVDVIYGS
-480 DYRMESRLTVYD
+480 DYQTECRLTVYD
-492 ISDPTRPS
+492 ISDPARPV

-506 QEGNYRT
+506 QEGSYRT

-518 GYVYLFTDCWK
+518 GYAYVFTDCWK
-529 DFLGNTDPT
+529 DFSEGTDPT
-538 STIPE
+538 AYIPE
-543 INEQKLSSDCIYLP
+543 ANGQKLASGCIYLP

-566 LISSVNMKEPSQ
+566 LISSVNMEEPSQ

-603 IRYDMTGDENTEI
+603 MHYSAAGDESTEI

-631 GTVPGYIKDS
+631 GTVPGYVKDS

-655 TRWNRSAQ
+655 TRWNRGSQ
-663 ISSLYVLDEN
+663 ISSLYVLDGD

-720 PQIVGQ
+720 PRIVGE

-772 QMTELARVG
+772 QMTELDRVG
-781 MKNLSVWSI
+781 MKDISLWNI

-804 IGFVTDQWKN
+804 IGFSTDRWKK
-814 GKQKAIY
+814 GKEEAVY
-821 YLYRWDEAKGFVE
+821 HLYRWEEDKGFVE

-846 DISLIRGF
+846 DISRVRGF

-861 VVSERGIAAF
+861 VVSEREIAAF
-871 DMENG
+871 DMEDG
-876 FSQAGVFSFDSIK
+876 FSQSGTFSFDSIK

>member
-1 MEENKKLTYEEELT
+1 MEEKDRMNRENMQNSEDMSNNKKDTYEEKLT

-21 ISAVIRAAAEDT
+21 ISAAIRAAAEDT
-33 PVPPELEPAAVE
+33 PVPPELEPAAME
-45 ELLRKHQRGQESTSD
+45 ELLRKHQRGQESTS
-60 IEGMPEGKVS
+60 EKN
-70 APGIDETP
+70 ETP
-78 GGEASTSGINGALT
+78 AGEA
-92 GVASTSGIDGTSA
+92 
-105 GVDYTGEGNGDRK
+105 
-118 SKKKRPVFRRHAR
+118 KKRSGFRRHAR

-139 AVLVITAL
+139 AVLAITAL

-175 EELAEDIA
+175 EELTEDIA

-191 DAAEGATDSAD
+191 DAAEGAIDSAD

-211 RAEATDG
+211 QAEATDG

-251 GSDTAGVMEE
+251 GSDTAGIMEE

-266 SAAGNGSSGAAR
+266 SAAGTGSSGAAK

-287 QETAKTTAVESLEA
+287 QETTKTTAVESLED

-330 VSSGSSQVNIIRLA
+330 VSSGSNQVNIIRLA

-378 TSLTRRAGSAAGSAG
+378 TSLRRRAGSAAGTAG
-393 AQDGDRNTSSNPGKT
+393 AQDGDRNTASNPGSFEENT
-408 EDSTVESAVQDKQSS
+408 EEPAVQDKQSS
-423 GSGTK
+423 GS
-428 SSAES
+428 
-433 LEKNTTASVVENS
+433 
-446 QSSDNSTTAAT
+446 STTGSDSSITSAGT
-457 NDLTGIT
+457 TGIT

-472 TADVIYSS
+472 TAGVIYGS
-480 DYRMESRLTVYD
+480 DYRTESRLTVYD
-492 ISDPTRPS
+492 ISDPTHPL

-529 DFLGNTDPT
+529 DFSGNTDPT
-538 STIPE
+538 ATIPE
-543 INEQKLSSDCIYLP
+543 VNEQKLSSDCIYLP

-603 IRYDMTGDENTEI
+603 IRYNMTGDENTEI
-616 FRFAFRDGVIRGAAV
+616 FRFAFQNGVIRGAAV

-655 TRWNRSAQ
+655 TRWNRSGQ

-711 CVDLSRPED
+711 CVDLSRPEE

-772 QMTELARVG
+772 QMTELDRVG

-821 YLYRWDEAKGFVE
+821 HLYRWEESKGFVE
-834 LLSYEIPQKNGT
+834 LLAYEILQKNGT
-846 DISLIRGF
+846 DISLVRGF

-861 VVSERGIAAF
+861 VVSEREIAAF
-871 DMENG
+871 DMEDG
-876 FSQAGVFSFDSIK
+876 FSQAGTFSFDSIK

>member
-1 MEENKKLTYEEELT
+1 MEEKDRMDREGMRSSENVSNNKRDTYEVGKSVT
-15 EEQMKE
+15 DEQGMKQ
-21 ISAVIRAAAEDT
+21 ISVVIRAAAEDT
-33 PVPPELEPAAVE
+33 PIPPELEPEAIE
-45 ELLRKHQRGQESTSD
+45 ELLRKHQQGQESTSGKDGTPAGQTRASD
-60 IEGMPEGKVS
+60 INGTHV
-70 APGIDETP
+70 
-78 GGEASTSGINGALT
+78 GEASTSD
-92 GVASTSGIDGTSA
+92 IDGTFS
-105 GVDYTGEGNGDRK
+105 GVDRVWEENGDRR
-118 SKKKRPVFRRHAR
+118 SKKKRPGFLRHAR

-147 WRFSAGYD
+147 WRFSGGVD

-166 ASGSTEEYA
+166 TSESAEEYA
-175 EELAEDIA
+175 EELAEGVV

-191 DAAEGATDSAD
+191 YAAEGTTGSAD
-202 TAADRTDTA
+202 TAADQADTA
-211 RAEATDG
+211 RAATGDE

-224 IAKSYDE
+224 IAKSYEE

-238 SNLTVDTGELYSL
+238 SNLTVDTGVLYSV
-251 GSDTAGVMEE
+251 GIDAAGVMEE

-266 SAAGNGSSGAAR
+266 SAAGTGSSGAAR
-278 QDTLGSSGS
+278 QDTLRSSGS
-287 QETAKTTAVESLEA
+287 GETTKATAVESAEA

-330 VSSGSSQVNIIRLA
+330 VSSGSNQVNIIRLA

-352 TAENGGSIQE
+352 TAENGGRIQE

-373 TQVQT
+373 TQVET
-378 TSLTRRAGSAAGSAG
+378 TALTRRAGVAAGSAG
-393 AQDGDRNTSSNPGKT
+393 
-408 EDSTVESAVQDKQSS
+408 VQDSDGSIS
-423 GSGTK
+423 GGT
-428 SSAES
+428 
-433 LEKNTTASVVENS
+433 
-446 QSSDNSTTAAT
+446 
-457 NDLTGIT
+457 TGIT
-464 ESEMQENP
+464 DQDIQETP
-472 TADVIYSS
+472 QVDVIYGS
-480 DYRMESRLTVYD
+480 DYQTESRLTVYD
-492 ISDPTRPS
+492 ISDPARPV

-506 QEGNYRT
+506 QEGSYRT

-518 GYVYLFTDCWK
+518 GYAYVFTDCWK
-529 DFLGNTDPT
+529 DFSEGTDPT
-538 STIPE
+538 AYIPE
-543 INEQKLSSDCIYLP
+543 ANGQKLASGCIYLP

-566 LISSVNMKEPSQ
+566 LISSVNMEEPSQ

-603 IRYDMTGDENTEI
+603 MHYSAAGDESTEI

-631 GTVPGYIKDS
+631 GTVPGYVKDS

-655 TRWNRSAQ
+655 TRWNRGSQ
-663 ISSLYVLDEN
+663 ISSLYVLDGD

-720 PQIVGQ
+720 PRIVGE

-772 QMTELARVG
+772 QMTELDRVG
-781 MKNLSVWSI
+781 MKDISLWNI

-804 IGFVTDQWKN
+804 IGFSTDRWKK
-814 GKQKAIY
+814 GKEEAVY
-821 YLYRWDEAKGFVE
+821 HLYRWKEDKGFVE

-846 DISLIRGF
+846 DISRVRGF

-861 VVSERGIAAF
+861 VVSEREIAAF
-871 DMENG
+871 DMEDG
-876 FSQAGVFSFDSIK
+876 FSQSGTFSFDSIK

>member
-1 MEENKKLTYEEELT
+1 MEEKDRMDREGMRSSENVSNNKRDTYEVGKSVT
-15 EEQMKE
+15 DEQGMKQ
-21 ISAVIRAAAEDT
+21 ISVVIRAAAEDT
-33 PVPPELEPAAVE
+33 PIPPELEPEAIE
-45 ELLRKHQRGQESTSD
+45 ELLRKHQQGQESTSGKDGTPAGQTSASD
-60 IEGMPEGKVS
+60 INGTHVREANTS
-70 APGIDETP
+70 DIDETHV
-78 GGEASTSGINGALT
+78 GE
-92 GVASTSGIDGTSA
+92 ASTSGIDGTFA
-105 GVDYTGEGNGDRK
+105 EADRAWQGNGDRR
-118 SKKKRPVFRRHAR
+118 SKKKRPGFLRHAR

-147 WRFSAGYD
+147 WRFSGGVD

-166 ASGSTEEYA
+166 TSESAEEYA
-175 EELAEDIA
+175 EELAEGVV

-191 DAAEGATDSAD
+191 YAAEGTTGSAD
-202 TAADRTDTA
+202 TAADQADTA
-211 RAEATDG
+211 RAATGDE

-224 IAKSYDE
+224 IAKSYEE

-238 SNLTVDTGELYSL
+238 SNLTVDTGVLYSV
-251 GSDTAGVMEE
+251 GIDAAGVMEE

-266 SAAGNGSSGAAR
+266 SAAGTGSSGAAR
-278 QDTLGSSGS
+278 QDTLRSSGS
-287 QETAKTTAVESLEA
+287 GETTKATAVESAEA

-330 VSSGSSQVNIIRLA
+330 VSSGSNQVNIIRLA

-352 TAENGGSIQE
+352 IAENGGRIQE

-373 TQVQT
+373 TQVET
-378 TSLTRRAGSAAGSAG
+378 TALTRRAGVAAGSAG
-393 AQDGDRNTSSNPGKT
+393 
-408 EDSTVESAVQDKQSS
+408 VQDSDGSIS
-423 GSGTK
+423 GGT
-428 SSAES
+428 
-433 LEKNTTASVVENS
+433 
-446 QSSDNSTTAAT
+446 
-457 NDLTGIT
+457 TGIT
-464 ESEMQENP
+464 DQDIQETP
-472 TADVIYSS
+472 QVDVIYGS
-480 DYRMESRLTVYD
+480 DYQTESRLTVYD
-492 ISDPTRPS
+492 ISDPARPV

-506 QEGNYRT
+506 QEGSYRT

-518 GYVYLFTDCWK
+518 GYAYVFTDCWK
-529 DFLGNTDPT
+529 DFSEGTDPT
-538 STIPE
+538 AYIPE
-543 INEQKLSSDCIYLP
+543 ANGQKLASGCIYLP

-566 LISSVNMKEPSQ
+566 LISSVNMEEPSQ

-603 IRYDMTGDENTEI
+603 MHYSAAGDESTEI

-631 GTVPGYIKDS
+631 GTVPGYVKDS

-655 TRWNRSAQ
+655 TRWNRGSQ
-663 ISSLYVLDEN
+663 ISSLYVLDGD

-720 PQIVGQ
+720 PRIVGE

-772 QMTELARVG
+772 QMTELDRVG
-781 MKNLSVWSI
+781 MKDISLWNI

-804 IGFVTDQWKN
+804 IGFSTDRWKK
-814 GKQKAIY
+814 GKEEAVY
-821 YLYRWDEAKGFVE
+821 HLYRWEEDKGFVE

-846 DISLIRGF
+846 DISRVRGF

-861 VVSERGIAAF
+861 VVSEREIAAF
-871 DMENG
+871 DMEDG
-876 FSQAGVFSFDSIK
+876 FSQSGTFSFDSIK

>member
-1 MEENKKLTYEEELT
+1 MEEKDRMDREGMRSSENVSNNKRDTYEVGKSVT
-15 EEQMKE
+15 DEQGMKQ

-33 PVPPELEPAAVE
+33 PIPPELEPEAIE
-45 ELLRKHQRGQESTSD
+45 ELLRKHQQGQESTSGKDGTPAGQTSASD
-60 IEGMPEGKVS
+60 INGTHVREANTS
-70 APGIDETP
+70 DIDETHV
-78 GGEASTSGINGALT
+78 GE
-92 GVASTSGIDGTSA
+92 ASTSGIDGTFA
-105 GVDYTGEGNGDRK
+105 EADRAWQGNGDRR
-118 SKKKRPVFRRHAR
+118 SKKKRPGFLRHAR

-147 WRFSAGYD
+147 WRFSGGVD

-166 ASGSTEEYA
+166 TSESAEEYA
-175 EELAEDIA
+175 EELAEGVV

-191 DAAEGATDSAD
+191 YAAEGTTGSAD
-202 TAADRTDTA
+202 TAADQADTA
-211 RAEATDG
+211 RAATGDE

-224 IAKSYDE
+224 IAKSYEE

-238 SNLTVDTGELYSL
+238 SNLTVDTGVLYSV
-251 GSDTAGVMEE
+251 GIDAAGVMEE

-266 SAAGNGSSGAAR
+266 SAAGTGSSGAAR
-278 QDTLGSSGS
+278 QDTLRSSGS
-287 QETAKTTAVESLEA
+287 GETTKATAVESAEA

-330 VSSGSSQVNIIRLA
+330 VSSGSNQVNIIRLA

-352 TAENGGSIQE
+352 IAENGGRIQE

-373 TQVQT
+373 TQVEIT
-378 TSLTRRAGSAAGSAG
+378 ALTRRAGVAAGSAG
-393 AQDGDRNTSSNPGKT
+393 AQDSDGSI
-408 EDSTVESAVQDKQSS
+408 S
-423 GSGTK
+423 GGT
-428 SSAES
+428 
-433 LEKNTTASVVENS
+433 
-446 QSSDNSTTAAT
+446 
-457 NDLTGIT
+457 TGIT
-464 ESEMQENP
+464 DQDIQETP
-472 TADVIYSS
+472 QVDVIYGS
-480 DYRMESRLTVYD
+480 DYQTECRLTVYD
-492 ISDPTRPS
+492 ISDPARPV

-506 QEGNYRT
+506 QEGSYRT

-518 GYVYLFTDCWK
+518 GYAYVFTDCWK
-529 DFLGNTDPT
+529 DFSEGTDLT
-538 STIPE
+538 AYIPE
-543 INEQKLSSDCIYLP
+543 ANGQKLASGCIYLP

-566 LISSVNMKEPSQ
+566 LISSVNMEEPSQ

-603 IRYDMTGDENTEI
+603 MHYSAAGDESTEI

-631 GTVPGYIKDS
+631 GTVPGYVKDS

-655 TRWNRSAQ
+655 TRWNRGSQ
-663 ISSLYVLDEN
+663 ISSLYVLDGD

-720 PQIVGQ
+720 PRIVGE

-772 QMTELARVG
+772 QMTELDRVG
-781 MKNLSVWSI
+781 MKDISLWNI

-804 IGFVTDQWKN
+804 IGFSTDRWKK
-814 GKQKAIY
+814 GKEEAVY
-821 YLYRWDEAKGFVE
+821 HLYRWEEDKGFVE

-846 DISLIRGF
+846 DISRVRGF

-861 VVSERGIAAF
+861 VVSEREIAAF
-871 DMENG
+871 DMEDG
-876 FSQAGVFSFDSIK
+876 FSQSGTFSFDSIK

>member
-1 MEENKKLTYEEELT
+1 MEEKDRMDREGMRSSENVSNNKRDTYEVGKSVT
-15 EEQMKE
+15 DEQGMKQ

-33 PVPPELEPAAVE
+33 PIPSELEPEAIE
-45 ELLRKHQRGQESTSD
+45 ELLRKHQQGQESTS
-60 IEGMPEGKVS
+60 GKDGTPAGQTS
-70 APGIDETP
+70 ASD
-78 GGEASTSGINGALT
+78 INGTHVREAN
-92 GVASTSGIDGTSA
+92 TSDIDGTFS
-105 GVDYTGEGNGDRK
+105 GVDRVWEENGDRR
-118 SKKKRPVFRRHAR
+118 SKKKRPGFLRHAR
-131 IYIGAAAA
+131 IYSGAAAA

-147 WRFSAGYD
+147 WRFSGGVD

-166 ASGSTEEYA
+166 TSESAEEYA
-175 EELAEDIA
+175 EELAEGVV

-191 DAAEGATDSAD
+191 YAAEGTTGSAD
-202 TAADRTDTA
+202 TAADQADTA
-211 RAEATDG
+211 RAATGDE

-224 IAKSYDE
+224 IAKSYEE

-238 SNLTVDTGELYSL
+238 SNLTVDTGVLYSV
-251 GSDTAGVMEE
+251 GIDAAGVMEE

-266 SAAGNGSSGAAR
+266 SAAGTGSSGAAR
-278 QDTLGSSGS
+278 QDTLRSSGS
-287 QETAKTTAVESLEA
+287 GETTKATAVESAEA

-330 VSSGSSQVNIIRLA
+330 VSSGSNQVNIIRLA

-352 TAENGGSIQE
+352 IAENGGRIQE

-373 TQVQT
+373 TQVET
-378 TSLTRRAGSAAGSAG
+378 TALTRRAGVAAGSAG
-393 AQDGDRNTSSNPGKT
+393 
-408 EDSTVESAVQDKQSS
+408 VQDSDGSIS
-423 GSGTK
+423 GGT
-428 SSAES
+428 
-433 LEKNTTASVVENS
+433 
-446 QSSDNSTTAAT
+446 
-457 NDLTGIT
+457 TGIT
-464 ESEMQENP
+464 DQDIQETP
-472 TADVIYSS
+472 QVDVIYGS
-480 DYRMESRLTVYD
+480 DYQTESRLTVYD
-492 ISDPTRPS
+492 ISDPARPV

-506 QEGNYRT
+506 QEGSYRT

-518 GYVYLFTDCWK
+518 GYAYVFTDCWK
-529 DFLGNTDPT
+529 DFSEGTDPT
-538 STIPE
+538 AYIPE
-543 INEQKLSSDCIYLP
+543 ANGQKLASGCIYLP

-566 LISSVNMKEPSQ
+566 LISSVNMEEPSQ

-603 IRYDMTGDENTEI
+603 MHYSAAGDESTEI

-631 GTVPGYIKDS
+631 GTVPGYVKDS

-655 TRWNRSAQ
+655 TRWNRGSQ
-663 ISSLYVLDEN
+663 ISSLYVLDGD

-720 PQIVGQ
+720 PRIVGE

-772 QMTELARVG
+772 QMTELDRVG
-781 MKNLSVWSI
+781 MKDISLWNI

-804 IGFVTDQWKN
+804 IGFSTDRWKK
-814 GKQKAIY
+814 GKEEAVY
-821 YLYRWDEAKGFVE
+821 HLYRWEEDKGFVE

-846 DISLIRGF
+846 DISRVRGF

-861 VVSERGIAAF
+861 VVSEREIAAF
-871 DMENG
+871 DMEDG
-876 FSQAGVFSFDSIK
+876 FSQSGTFSFDSIK

>member
-1 MEENKKLTYEEELT
+1 MEEKDRMRRENVQNSENALKDTYEKKLSEEQVEQDEVGIDEEKLT

-21 ISAVIRAAAEDT
+21 IGAVIRAAAEDT
-33 PVPPELEPAAVE
+33 PIPSELEPEAIE
-45 ELLRKHQRGQESTSD
+45 ELLRKHQQGQESTSGKDGTPAGQTSASD
-60 IEGMPEGKVS
+60 INGTHVREANTS
-70 APGIDETP
+70 DIDETHV
-78 GGEASTSGINGALT
+78 GE
-92 GVASTSGIDGTSA
+92 ASTSGIDGTFS
-105 GVDYTGEGNGDRK
+105 GVDRVWEENGDRR
-118 SKKKRPVFRRHAR
+118 SKKKRPGFVRHAR

-155 NGYTGDETTMA
+155 QGYTGNETTMA
-166 ASGSTEEYA
+166 SSGSTEEYA
-175 EELAEDIA
+175 EELAED
-183 GEDTAGSA
+183 TAGSA
-191 DAAEGATDSAD
+191 AAAAEQTDMAQTEAD
-202 TAADRTDTA
+202 DK
-211 RAEATDG
+211 
-218 STERIR
+218 STESIR
-224 IAKSYDE
+224 TAESYDE

-238 SNLTVDTGELYSL
+238 SSLSMDIQELYSV
-251 GSDTAGVMEE
+251 TA
-261 SAAED
+261 D
-266 SAAGNGSSGAAR
+266 AAGASESSGAMPNAE
-278 QDTLGSSGS
+278 GSR
-287 QETAKTTAVESLEA
+287 ETTKATVVESAEA

-330 VSSGSSQVNIIRLA
+330 VSSGSNQVNIIRLA

-352 TAENGGSIQE
+352 TAENGGRIQE

-373 TQVQT
+373 TQVET
-378 TSLTRRAGSAAGSAG
+378 TALTRRAGVAAGSAG
-393 AQDGDRNTSSNPGKT
+393 AQDSDGSI
-408 EDSTVESAVQDKQSS
+408 S
-423 GSGTK
+423 GGT
-428 SSAES
+428 
-433 LEKNTTASVVENS
+433 
-446 QSSDNSTTAAT
+446 
-457 NDLTGIT
+457 TGIT
-464 ESEMQENP
+464 DQDIQETP
-472 TADVIYSS
+472 QVDVIYGS
-480 DYRMESRLTVYD
+480 DYQTESRLTVYD
-492 ISDPTRPS
+492 ISDPARPV

-506 QEGNYRT
+506 QEGSYRT

-518 GYVYLFTDCWK
+518 GYAYVFTDCWK
-529 DFLGNTDPT
+529 DFSEGTDPT
-538 STIPE
+538 AYIPE
-543 INEQKLSSDCIYLP
+543 ANGQKLASGCIYLP

-566 LISSVNMKEPSQ
+566 LISSVNMEEPSQ

-603 IRYDMTGDENTEI
+603 MHYSAAGDESTEI

-631 GTVPGYIKDS
+631 GTVPGYVKDS

-655 TRWNRSAQ
+655 TRWNRGSQ
-663 ISSLYVLDEN
+663 ISSLYVLDGD

-720 PQIVGQ
+720 PRIVGE

-772 QMTELARVG
+772 QMTELDRVG
-781 MKNLSVWSI
+781 MKDISLWNI

-804 IGFVTDQWKN
+804 IGFSTDRWKK
-814 GKQKAIY
+814 GKEEAVY
-821 YLYRWDEAKGFVE
+821 HLYRWEEDKGFVE

-846 DISLIRGF
+846 DISRVRGF

-861 VVSERGIAAF
+861 VVSEREIAAF
-871 DMENG
+871 DMEDG
-876 FSQAGVFSFDSIK
+876 FSQSGTFSFDSIK

>member
-1 MEENKKLTYEEELT
+1 MEEKDRMRRENVQNSENALKDTYEKKLSEEQVEQDEVGIDEEKLT

-21 ISAVIRAAAEDT
+21 IGAVIRAAAEDT
-33 PVPPELEPAAVE
+33 PIPSELEPEAIE
-45 ELLRKHQRGQESTSD
+45 ELLRKHQQGQESTSGKDGTPAGQTRASD
-60 IEGMPEGKVS
+60 INGTHV
-70 APGIDETP
+70 
-78 GGEASTSGINGALT
+78 GEASTSD
-92 GVASTSGIDGTSA
+92 IDGTFS
-105 GVDYTGEGNGDRK
+105 GVDRVWEENGDRR
-118 SKKKRPVFRRHAR
+118 SKKKRPGFLRHAR

-147 WRFSAGYD
+147 WRFSGGVD

-166 ASGSTEEYA
+166 TSESAEEYA
-175 EELAEDIA
+175 EELAEGVV

-191 DAAEGATDSAD
+191 D
-202 TAADRTDTA
+202 TAADQADTA
-211 RAEATDG
+211 RAATGDE

-224 IAKSYDE
+224 IAKSYEE

-238 SNLTVDTGELYSL
+238 SNLTVDTGVLYSV
-251 GSDTAGVMEE
+251 GIDAAGVMEE
-261 SAAED
+261 SAVED
-266 SAAGNGSSGAAR
+266 SAAGTGSSGAAR
-278 QDTLGSSGS
+278 QDTLRSSGS
-287 QETAKTTAVESLEA
+287 GETTKATAVESAEA

-330 VSSGSSQVNIIRLA
+330 VSSGSNQVNIIRLA

-352 TAENGGSIQE
+352 TAENGGRIQE

-373 TQVQT
+373 TQVET
-378 TSLTRRAGSAAGSAG
+378 TALTRRAGVAAGSAG
-393 AQDGDRNTSSNPGKT
+393 
-408 EDSTVESAVQDKQSS
+408 VQDSDGSIS
-423 GSGTK
+423 GGT
-428 SSAES
+428 
-433 LEKNTTASVVENS
+433 
-446 QSSDNSTTAAT
+446 
-457 NDLTGIT
+457 TGIT
-464 ESEMQENP
+464 DQDIQETP
-472 TADVIYSS
+472 QVDVIYGS
-480 DYRMESRLTVYD
+480 DYQTECRLTVYD
-492 ISDPTRPS
+492 ISDPARPV

-506 QEGNYRT
+506 QEGSYRT

-518 GYVYLFTDCWK
+518 GYAYVFTDCWK
-529 DFLGNTDPT
+529 DFSEGTDPT
-538 STIPE
+538 AYIPE
-543 INEQKLSSDCIYLP
+543 ANGQKLASGCIYLP

-566 LISSVNMKEPSQ
+566 LISSVNMEEPSQ

-603 IRYDMTGDENTEI
+603 MHYSAAGDESTEI

-631 GTVPGYIKDS
+631 GTVPGYVKDS

-655 TRWNRSAQ
+655 TRWNRGSQ
-663 ISSLYVLDEN
+663 ISSLYVLDGD

-720 PQIVGQ
+720 PRIVGE

-772 QMTELARVG
+772 QMTELDRVG
-781 MKNLSVWSI
+781 MKDISLWNI

-804 IGFVTDQWKN
+804 IGFSTDRWKK
-814 GKQKAIY
+814 GKEEAVY
-821 YLYRWDEAKGFVE
+821 HLYRWEEDKGFVE

-846 DISLIRGF
+846 DISRVRGF

-861 VVSERGIAAF
+861 VVSEREIAAF
-871 DMENG
+871 DMEDG
-876 FSQAGVFSFDSIK
+876 FSQSGTFSFDSIK

>member
-1 MEENKKLTYEEELT
+1 MEEKDRMDREGMRSSENVSNNKRDTYEVGKSVT
-15 EEQMKE
+15 DEQGMKQ

-33 PVPPELEPAAVE
+33 PIPPELEPEAIE
-45 ELLRKHQRGQESTSD
+45 ELLRKHQQGQESTSGKDGTPAGQTRASD
-60 IEGMPEGKVS
+60 INGTHV
-70 APGIDETP
+70 
-78 GGEASTSGINGALT
+78 GEASTSD
-92 GVASTSGIDGTSA
+92 IDGTFS
-105 GVDYTGEGNGDRK
+105 GVDRVWEENGDRR
-118 SKKKRPVFRRHAR
+118 SKKKRPGFLRHAR

-147 WRFSAGYD
+147 WRFSGGVD

-166 ASGSTEEYA
+166 TSESAEEYA
-175 EELAEDIA
+175 EELAEGVV

-191 DAAEGATDSAD
+191 YAAEGTTGSAD
-202 TAADRTDTA
+202 TAADQADTA
-211 RAEATDG
+211 RAATGDE

-224 IAKSYDE
+224 IAKSYEE

-238 SNLTVDTGELYSL
+238 SNLTVDTGVLYSV
-251 GSDTAGVMEE
+251 GIDAAGVMEE

-266 SAAGNGSSGAAR
+266 SAAGTGSSGAAR
-278 QDTLGSSGS
+278 QDTLRSSGS
-287 QETAKTTAVESLEA
+287 GETTKATAVESAEA

-330 VSSGSSQVNIIRLA
+330 VSSGSNQVNIIRLA

-352 TAENGGSIQE
+352 IAENGGRIQE

-373 TQVQT
+373 TQVET
-378 TSLTRRAGSAAGSAG
+378 TALTRRAGVAAGSAG
-393 AQDGDRNTSSNPGKT
+393 
-408 EDSTVESAVQDKQSS
+408 VQDSDGSIS
-423 GSGTK
+423 GGT
-428 SSAES
+428 
-433 LEKNTTASVVENS
+433 
-446 QSSDNSTTAAT
+446 
-457 NDLTGIT
+457 TGIT
-464 ESEMQENP
+464 DQDIQETP
-472 TADVIYSS
+472 QVDVIYGS
-480 DYRMESRLTVYD
+480 DYQTESRLTVYD
-492 ISDPTRPS
+492 ISDPARPV

-506 QEGNYRT
+506 QEGSYRT

-518 GYVYLFTDCWK
+518 GYAYVFTDCWK
-529 DFLGNTDPT
+529 DFSEGTDPT
-538 STIPE
+538 AYIPE
-543 INEQKLSSDCIYLP
+543 ANGQKLASGCIYLP

-566 LISSVNMKEPSQ
+566 LISSVNMEEPSQ

-603 IRYDMTGDENTEI
+603 MHYSAAGDESTEI

-631 GTVPGYIKDS
+631 GTVPGYVKDS

-655 TRWNRSAQ
+655 TRWNRGSQ
-663 ISSLYVLDEN
+663 ISSLYVLDGD

-720 PQIVGQ
+720 PRIVGE

-772 QMTELARVG
+772 QMTELDRVG
-781 MKNLSVWSI
+781 MKDISLWNI

-804 IGFVTDQWKN
+804 IGFSTDRWKK
-814 GKQKAIY
+814 GKEEAVY
-821 YLYRWDEAKGFVE
+821 HLYRWEEDKGFVE

-846 DISLIRGF
+846 DISRVRGF

-861 VVSERGIAAF
+861 VVSEREIAAF
-871 DMENG
+871 DMEDG
-876 FSQAGVFSFDSIK
+876 FSQSGTFSFDSIK

>member
-1 MEENKKLTYEEELT
+1 MEEKDRMDREGMRSSENVSNNKRDTYEVGKSVT
-15 EEQMKE
+15 DEQGMKQ

-33 PVPPELEPAAVE
+33 PIPPELEPEAIE
-45 ELLRKHQRGQESTSD
+45 ELLRKHQQGQESTSGKDGTPAGQTRASD
-60 IEGMPEGKVS
+60 INGTHV
-70 APGIDETP
+70 
-78 GGEASTSGINGALT
+78 GEASTSD
-92 GVASTSGIDGTSA
+92 IDGTFS
-105 GVDYTGEGNGDRK
+105 GVDRVWEENGDRR
-118 SKKKRPVFRRHAR
+118 SKKKRPGFLRHAR

-147 WRFSAGYD
+147 WRFSGGVD

-166 ASGSTEEYA
+166 TSESAEEYA
-175 EELAEDIA
+175 EELAEGVV

-191 DAAEGATDSAD
+191 YAAEGTTGSAD
-202 TAADRTDTA
+202 TAADQADTA
-211 RAEATDG
+211 RAATGDE

-224 IAKSYDE
+224 IAKSYEE

-238 SNLTVDTGELYSL
+238 SNLTVDTGVLYSV
-251 GSDTAGVMEE
+251 GIDAAGVMEE

-266 SAAGNGSSGAAR
+266 SAAGTGSSGAAR
-278 QDTLGSSGS
+278 QDTLRSSGS
-287 QETAKTTAVESLEA
+287 GETTKATAVESAEA

-330 VSSGSSQVNIIRLA
+330 VSSGSNQVNIIRLA

-352 TAENGGSIQE
+352 IAENGGRIQE

-373 TQVQT
+373 TQVEIT
-378 TSLTRRAGSAAGSAG
+378 ALTRRAGVAAGSAG
-393 AQDGDRNTSSNPGKT
+393 AQDSDGSI
-408 EDSTVESAVQDKQSS
+408 S
-423 GSGTK
+423 GGT
-428 SSAES
+428 
-433 LEKNTTASVVENS
+433 
-446 QSSDNSTTAAT
+446 
-457 NDLTGIT
+457 TGIT
-464 ESEMQENP
+464 DQDIQETP
-472 TADVIYSS
+472 QVDVIYGS
-480 DYRMESRLTVYD
+480 DYQTECRLTVYD
-492 ISDPTRPS
+492 ISDPARPV

-506 QEGNYRT
+506 QEGSYRT

-518 GYVYLFTDCWK
+518 GYAYVFTDCWK
-529 DFLGNTDPT
+529 DFSEGTDLT
-538 STIPE
+538 AYIPE
-543 INEQKLSSDCIYLP
+543 ANGQKLASGCIYLP

-566 LISSVNMKEPSQ
+566 LISSVNMEEPSQ

-603 IRYDMTGDENTEI
+603 MHYSAAGDESTEI

-631 GTVPGYIKDS
+631 GTVSGYVKDS

-655 TRWNRSAQ
+655 TRWNRGSQ
-663 ISSLYVLDEN
+663 ISSLYVLDGD

-720 PQIVGQ
+720 PRIVGE

-772 QMTELARVG
+772 QMTELDRVG
-781 MKNLSVWSI
+781 MKDISLWNI

-804 IGFVTDQWKN
+804 IGFSTDRWKK
-814 GKQKAIY
+814 GKEEAVY
-821 YLYRWDEAKGFVE
+821 HLYRWEEDKGFVE

-846 DISLIRGF
+846 DISRVRGF

-861 VVSERGIAAF
+861 VVSEREIAAF
-871 DMENG
+871 DMEDG
-876 FSQAGVFSFDSIK
+876 FSQSGTFSFDSIK

>member
-1 MEENKKLTYEEELT
+1 MEEKDRMDREGMRSSENVSNNKRDTYEVGKSVT
-15 EEQMKE
+15 DEQGMKQ

-33 PVPPELEPAAVE
+33 PIPPELEPEAIE
-45 ELLRKHQRGQESTSD
+45 ELLRKHQQGQESTSGKDGTPAGQTRASD
-60 IEGMPEGKVS
+60 INGTHV
-70 APGIDETP
+70 
-78 GGEASTSGINGALT
+78 GEASTSD
-92 GVASTSGIDGTSA
+92 IDGTFS
-105 GVDYTGEGNGDRK
+105 GVDRVWEENGDRR
-118 SKKKRPVFRRHAR
+118 SKKKRPGFLRHAR

-147 WRFSAGYD
+147 WRFSGGVD

-166 ASGSTEEYA
+166 TSESAEEYA
-175 EELAEDIA
+175 EELAEGVV

-191 DAAEGATDSAD
+191 YAAEGTTGSAD
-202 TAADRTDTA
+202 TAADQADTA
-211 RAEATDG
+211 RAATGDE

-224 IAKSYDE
+224 IAKSYEE

-238 SNLTVDTGELYSL
+238 SNLTVDTGVLYSV
-251 GSDTAGVMEE
+251 GIDAAGVMEE

-266 SAAGNGSSGAAR
+266 SAAGTGSSGAAR
-278 QDTLGSSGS
+278 QDTLRSSGS
-287 QETAKTTAVESLEA
+287 GETTKATAVESAEA

-330 VSSGSSQVNIIRLA
+330 VSSGSNQVNIIRLA

-352 TAENGGSIQE
+352 TAENGGRIQE

-373 TQVQT
+373 TQVET
-378 TSLTRRAGSAAGSAG
+378 TALTRRAGVAAGSAG
-393 AQDGDRNTSSNPGKT
+393 
-408 EDSTVESAVQDKQSS
+408 VQDSDGSIS
-423 GSGTK
+423 GGT
-428 SSAES
+428 
-433 LEKNTTASVVENS
+433 
-446 QSSDNSTTAAT
+446 
-457 NDLTGIT
+457 TGIT
-464 ESEMQENP
+464 DQDIQETP
-472 TADVIYSS
+472 QVDVIYGS
-480 DYRMESRLTVYD
+480 DYQTESRLTVYD
-492 ISDPTRPS
+492 ISDPARPV

-506 QEGNYRT
+506 QEGSYRT

-518 GYVYLFTDCWK
+518 GYAYVFTDCWK
-529 DFLGNTDPT
+529 DFSEGTDPT
-538 STIPE
+538 AYIPE
-543 INEQKLSSDCIYLP
+543 ANGQKLASGCIYLP

-566 LISSVNMKEPSQ
+566 LISSVNMEEPSQ

-603 IRYDMTGDENTEI
+603 MHYSAAGDESTEI

-631 GTVPGYIKDS
+631 GTVPGYVKDS

-655 TRWNRSAQ
+655 TRWNRGSQ
-663 ISSLYVLDEN
+663 ISSLYVLDGD

-720 PQIVGQ
+720 PRIVGE

-772 QMTELARVG
+772 QMTELDRVG
-781 MKNLSVWSI
+781 MKDISLWNI

-804 IGFVTDQWKN
+804 IGFSTDRWKK
-814 GKQKAIY
+814 GKEEAVY
-821 YLYRWDEAKGFVE
+821 HLYRWEEDKGFVE

-846 DISLIRGF
+846 DISRVRGF

-861 VVSERGIAAF
+861 VVSEREIAAF
-871 DMENG
+871 DMEDG
-876 FSQAGVFSFDSIK
+876 FSQSGTFSFDSIK

>member
-1 MEENKKLTYEEELT
+1 MEEKDRMDREGMRSSENVSNNKRDTYEVGKSVT
-15 EEQMKE
+15 DEQGMKQ

-33 PVPPELEPAAVE
+33 PIPPELEPEAIE
-45 ELLRKHQRGQESTSD
+45 ELLRKHQQGQESTSGKDGTPAGQTSASD
-60 IEGMPEGKVS
+60 INGTHVREANTS
-70 APGIDETP
+70 AIDETHV
-78 GGEASTSGINGALT
+78 GE
-92 GVASTSGIDGTSA
+92 ASTSGIDGTFA
-105 GVDYTGEGNGDRK
+105 EADRVWEENGDRR
-118 SKKKRPVFRRHAR
+118 SKKKRPGFLRHAR

-147 WRFSAGYD
+147 WRFSGGVD

-166 ASGSTEEYA
+166 TSESAEEYA
-175 EELAEDIA
+175 EELAEGVV

-191 DAAEGATDSAD
+191 YAAEGTTGSAD
-202 TAADRTDTA
+202 TAADQADTA
-211 RAEATDG
+211 RAATGDE

-224 IAKSYDE
+224 IAKSYEE

-238 SNLTVDTGELYSL
+238 SNLTVDTGVLYSV
-251 GSDTAGVMEE
+251 GIDAAGVMEE

-266 SAAGNGSSGAAR
+266 SAAGTGSSGAAR
-278 QDTLGSSGS
+278 QDTLRSSGS
-287 QETAKTTAVESLEA
+287 GETTKATAVESAEA

-330 VSSGSSQVNIIRLA
+330 VSSGSNQVNIIRLA

-352 TAENGGSIQE
+352 TAENGGRIQE

-373 TQVQT
+373 TQVET
-378 TSLTRRAGSAAGSAG
+378 TALTRRAGVAAGSAG
-393 AQDGDRNTSSNPGKT
+393 
-408 EDSTVESAVQDKQSS
+408 VQDSDGSIS
-423 GSGTK
+423 GGT
-428 SSAES
+428 
-433 LEKNTTASVVENS
+433 
-446 QSSDNSTTAAT
+446 
-457 NDLTGIT
+457 TGIT
-464 ESEMQENP
+464 DQDIQETP
-472 TADVIYSS
+472 QVDVIYGS
-480 DYRMESRLTVYD
+480 DYQTESRLTVYD
-492 ISDPTRPS
+492 ISDPARPV

-506 QEGNYRT
+506 QEGSYRT

-518 GYVYLFTDCWK
+518 GYAYVFTDCWK
-529 DFLGNTDPT
+529 DFSEGTDPT
-538 STIPE
+538 AYIPE
-543 INEQKLSSDCIYLP
+543 ANGQKLASGCIYLP

-566 LISSVNMKEPSQ
+566 LISSVNMEEPSQ

-603 IRYDMTGDENTEI
+603 MHYSAAGDESTEI

-631 GTVPGYIKDS
+631 GTVPGYVKDS

-655 TRWNRSAQ
+655 TRWNRGSQ
-663 ISSLYVLDEN
+663 ISSLYVLDGD

-720 PQIVGQ
+720 PRIVGE

-772 QMTELARVG
+772 QMTELDRVG
-781 MKNLSVWSI
+781 MKDISLWNI

-804 IGFVTDQWKN
+804 IGFSTDRWKK
-814 GKQKAIY
+814 GKEEAVY
-821 YLYRWDEAKGFVE
+821 HLYRWEEDKGFVE

-846 DISLIRGF
+846 DISRVRGF

-861 VVSERGIAAF
+861 VVSEREIAAF
-871 DMENG
+871 DMEDG
-876 FSQAGVFSFDSIK
+876 FSQSGTFSFDSIK

>member
-1 MEENKKLTYEEELT
+1 MEEKDRMDREGMRSSENVSNNKRDTYEVGKSVT
-15 EEQMKE
+15 DEQGMKQ

-33 PVPPELEPAAVE
+33 PIPPELEPEAIE
-45 ELLRKHQRGQESTSD
+45 ELLRKHQQGQESTSGKDGTPAGQTSASD
-60 IEGMPEGKVS
+60 INGTHVREANTS
-70 APGIDETP
+70 DIDETHV
-78 GGEASTSGINGALT
+78 GE
-92 GVASTSGIDGTSA
+92 ASTSGIDGTFA
-105 GVDYTGEGNGDRK
+105 EADRAWEGNGDRR
-118 SKKKRPVFRRHAR
+118 SKKKRPGFLRHAR

-147 WRFSAGYD
+147 WRFSGGVD

-166 ASGSTEEYA
+166 TSESAEEYA
-175 EELAEDIA
+175 EELAEGVV

-191 DAAEGATDSAD
+191 YAAEGTTGSAD
-202 TAADRTDTA
+202 TAADQADTA
-211 RAEATDG
+211 RAATGDE

-224 IAKSYDE
+224 IAKSYEE

-238 SNLTVDTGELYSL
+238 SNLTVDTGVLYSV
-251 GSDTAGVMEE
+251 GIDAAGVMEE

-266 SAAGNGSSGAAR
+266 SAAGTGSSGAAR
-278 QDTLGSSGS
+278 QDTLRSSGS
-287 QETAKTTAVESLEA
+287 GETTKATAVESAEA

-330 VSSGSSQVNIIRLA
+330 VSSGSNQVNIIRLA

-352 TAENGGSIQE
+352 IAENGGRIQE

-373 TQVQT
+373 TQVET
-378 TSLTRRAGSAAGSAG
+378 TALTRRAGVAAGSAG
-393 AQDGDRNTSSNPGKT
+393 
-408 EDSTVESAVQDKQSS
+408 VQDSDGSIS
-423 GSGTK
+423 GGT
-428 SSAES
+428 
-433 LEKNTTASVVENS
+433 
-446 QSSDNSTTAAT
+446 
-457 NDLTGIT
+457 TGIT
-464 ESEMQENP
+464 DQDIQETP
-472 TADVIYSS
+472 QVDVIYGS
-480 DYRMESRLTVYD
+480 DYQTESRLTVYD
-492 ISDPTRPS
+492 ISDPARPV

-506 QEGNYRT
+506 QEGSYRT

-518 GYVYLFTDCWK
+518 GYAYVFTDCWK
-529 DFLGNTDPT
+529 DFSEGTDPT
-538 STIPE
+538 AYIPE
-543 INEQKLSSDCIYLP
+543 ANGQKLASGCIYLP

-566 LISSVNMKEPSQ
+566 LISSVNMEEPSQ

-603 IRYDMTGDENTEI
+603 MHYSAAGDESTEI

-631 GTVPGYIKDS
+631 GTVPGYVKDS

-655 TRWNRSAQ
+655 TRWNRGSQ
-663 ISSLYVLDEN
+663 ISSLYVLDGD

-720 PQIVGQ
+720 PRIVGE

-772 QMTELARVG
+772 QMTELDRVG
-781 MKNLSVWSI
+781 MKDISLWNI

-804 IGFVTDQWKN
+804 IGFSTDRWKK
-814 GKQKAIY
+814 GKEEAVY
-821 YLYRWDEAKGFVE
+821 HLYRWEEDKGFVE

-846 DISLIRGF
+846 DISRVRGF

-861 VVSERGIAAF
+861 VVSEREIAAF
-871 DMENG
+871 DMEDG
-876 FSQAGVFSFDSIK
+876 FSQSGTFSFDSIK